1 MSESRPEA
9 RAGFQTPRQRSKG
22 WLMLHSI
29 QAWLGETALAPVV
42 RDAVWA
48 KALLES
54 VHILADALILF
65 SGGMISARLLAR
77 APAAETVRRFAPW
90 LWSAFVV
97 AAITGVTLLTGAGR
111 RGLDNPVFQIKLSV
125 MAGAV
130 LLTATIQWS
139 LWRNPAFWEA
149 PGRRIAAAVAG
160 PACFLLWLATVFA
173 GRLLAYSSAFFAP
186 QY

>member
-1 MSESRPEA
+1 
-9 RAGFQTPRQRSKG
+9 
-22 WLMLHSI
+22 MLHAI
-29 QAWLGETALAPVV
+29 QTWLGDTALAPVV

-54 VHILADALILF
+54 IHILADALILF

-90 LWSAFVV
+90 LWSALAV
-97 AAITGVTLLTGAGR
+97 AAVTGVMLLTGAGR
-111 RGLDNPVFQIKLSV
+111 RGLDNPMFQIKLTV
-125 MAGAV
+125 LAGAV
-130 LLTATIQWS
+130 LMTAAIQMS
-139 LWRNPAFWEA
+139 LSRSPAFWDAA
-149 PGRRIAAAVAG
+149 PSRRTAAALAG
-160 PACFLLWLATVFA
+160 PLCFLLWLATVFA